1 MSTDLADR
9 LESMVMAG
17 IPIDGTPSEGEL
29 RSLIEA
35 VGKALGA
42 AEDVRIAVLNR
53 VMERQRI
60 RMDTGTRL
68 VSDHKPWLAARRA
81 SIEPFFWDRYLKYL
95 ERDRWPRP
103 VLLGLDKSTDEVLD
117 LFGNPVMEG
126 DWRRRGLVI
135 GDVQSGKTATYT
147 ALACKA
153 ADAGYGLI
161 VLLTGTLENLRRQT
175 QERLDAGFV
184 GFDSSGELQRT
195 RLGKQV
201 GVGLIDQ
208 RRQATVFTSRT
219 KDFNRQTVQALGLTL
234 SSLKGPALVVVK
246 KNVSILRNLKEWL
259 SDLNAEHDG
268 TIDVPVLLIDDEAD
282 NASINT
288 NSEDTDPT
296 AINEGI
302 RSILSLFRK
311 STYVGVTATPF
322 ANIFIDPETQDDML
336 GDDLFPSDFIY
347 ALEPPTNYFGP
358 SELFLKDEAEE
369 AFLREIDDSSELLP
383 LKHKKDFTVD
393 ELPETLQES
402 IAAFLVGNAIRDL
415 RGEGPTHRSML
426 INVSRFTSVQNA
438 VEQRVLD
445 ELTKIKNDVRNFS
458 KLSESEARRSSRIDR
473 LHEVWSREFADC
485 GVSWAQ
491 VQGALLGSV
500 LPIETRAVNQSTGAA
515 SLDFRKYQESG
526 LRVIAVGGN
535 SLSRGLTLEG
545 LFVSYFHRNSQMYDT
560 LLQMGR
566 WFGYRDGYRDLC
578 RVWLTR
584 EAIDWYAHISEASRE
599 LKDEI
604 KRMRAA
610 DLTPRDFG
618 LEVRAHPDSLIVT
631 ARNKMRT
638 AKDIERVISVSAQ
651 AFESVEIPAAARDEN
666 WRVADDFVARLKR
679 GTPKLEA
686 SRLGN
691 PIFYRVP
698 ALDVARFVSSFVGS
712 ESDILFQPRQL
723 AEFIRKAEVPQL
735 TEWDVVIPQ
744 GKAGT
749 LRMLGGLHVAPQI
762 RRVDERGGN
771 YVVSGN
777 KRRIGSRGIES
788 EGIDS
793 VVVESIKNSGGD
805 SQISDKAF
813 RLRRERPLLLVHV
826 LEIRRVVRK
835 DSIGKPIFE
844 WVLGENET
852 PVVGIGLSFPDFG
865 DQGAQR
871 VRYRANLVKYR
882 ELFSAEADEGEDD
895 EDAA

>member
-1 MSTDLADR
+1 MNMDLADR

-17 IPIDGTPSEGEL
+17 IPMNGTPTEGDL
-29 RSLIEA
+29 RSVIDA

-42 AEDVRIAVLNR
+42 SSDIRGAVLNR
-53 VMERQRI
+53 IMERQRI

-81 SIEPFFWDRYLKYL
+81 SIEPFFWDRYLKFL
-95 ERDRWPRP
+95 ERGRWPRP
-103 VLLGLDKSTDEVLD
+103 VLLGLDRTTDEILD
-117 LFGNPVMEG
+117 LFGDPTLNE
-126 DWRRRGLVI
+126 DWKRRGLVI

-147 ALACKA
+147 ALSCKA
-153 ADAGYGLI
+153 ADAGYRLI

-195 RLGKQV
+195 RLGKQI

-219 KDFNRQTVQALGLTL
+219 TDFNRQTVQSLGLTL

-259 SDLNAEHDG
+259 SDLNAEQDG
-268 TIDVPVLLIDDEAD
+268 TIDLPVLLIDDEAD

-288 NSEDTDPT
+288 NSQDTNPT

-302 RSILSLFRK
+302 RSILGLFRK

-347 ALEPPTNYFGP
+347 SLEPPTNYVGP
-358 SELFLKDEAEE
+358 SELFLKDEAED
-369 AFLREIDDSSELLP
+369 AFLREIDDTSEILP
-383 LKHKKDFTVD
+383 LKHKKDQMVE
-393 ELPETLQES
+393 ELPESLHEA
-402 IAAFLVGNAIRDL
+402 IAAFLVGNAVRDV

-426 INVSRFTSVQNA
+426 VNVSRFTAVQNQT
-438 VEQRVLD
+438 EQLVLD
-445 ELTKIKNDVRNFS
+445 ELSRIKHDVRNFS
-458 KLSESEARRSSRIDR
+458 RLPEREARKSSRIDR
-473 LHEVWSREFADC
+473 LHSVWEREYAGC
-485 GVSWAQ
+485 GVAWDR
-491 VQGALLGSV
+491 VQEALLTAV

-515 SLDFRKYQESG
+515 SLDFKKYDETG

-545 LFVSYFHRNSQMYDT
+545 LFISYFHRNSQMYDT

-578 RVWLTR
+578 RVWLAR

-610 DLTPRDFG
+610 GLTPRDFG

-651 AFESVEIPAAARDEN
+651 AFESVEIPVAARSEN
-666 WRVADDFVARLKR
+666 WRSADEFVSRLKR
-679 GTPKLEA
+679 GDIPQRT

-691 PIFYRVP
+691 PIFYGVP
-698 ALDVARFVSSFVGS
+698 ALEVARFVGAYVGA
-712 ESDILFQPRQL
+712 ESDIRFQARQL

-735 TEWDVVIPQ
+735 ATWDVVIPQ
-744 GKAGT
+744 GKAGGSKT
-749 LRMLGGLHVAPQI
+749 VGGVSVEPQI
-762 RRVDERGGN
+762 RRVDERGGA
-771 YVVSGN
+771 YIVSGN

-788 EGIDS
+788 EGIDDD
-793 VVVESIKNSGGD
+793 VVEAIRKSAGTA
-805 SQISDKAF
+805 QLSDKDY
-813 RLRRERPLLLVHV
+813 RLRRTRPLLLIHV
-826 LEIRRVVRK
+826 LQIRKVAGRD
-835 DSIGKPIFE
+835 DSGKLDYA
-844 WVLGENET
+844 WVLGESED
-852 PVVGIGLSFPDFG
+852 PVIGIGLSFPAFG
-865 DQGAQR
+865 DEGAQR

-882 ELFSAEADEGEDD
+882 ELFSGEADEGE
-895 EDAA
+895 EEESA